1 MGYRKVDGKFWTDPV
16 VKKLTCD
23 EKLLFLYCI
32 TSPRTHYSGI
42 YYNPLPMIQY
52 ETGIDLK
59 GLRKAFGT
67 LRKGLMV
74 YFSEDTGVVFVK
86 NLIKFQKLNA
96 NETKGVFNHLPEI
109 QDKEI
114 LSIFL
119 DTYPEF
125 SGSNKEPYLTLPKPF
140 LNPLLTLPKPL
151 PNTSED
157 TETETE
163 TETETDNIISAVEFL
178 ELFHETCSNLP
189 RVRRLSAKRERGL
202 LDLRKELK
210 TKDATKGFLHM
221 LKKCDWVRSDTGKT
235 WKADIDWFVKEDNWL
250 RVLEGRYEDGSQP
263 TTADPKAVDD
273 KFAGIIKEVAEGRMS
288 KDELKTMV
296 NKTILDSPKVG
307 RELAGRLKQ
316 EESIVTLLW
325 S

>member
-163 TETETDNIISAVEFL
+163 TDTETDTHTERADKFRQNAQVLLSQCVNPKTLEDFIIHWCEKSPQGRKMAFEKQKVFDIG
-178 ELFHETCSNLP
+178 
-189 RVRRLSAKRERGL
+189 KRF
-202 LDLRKELK
+202 
-210 TKDATKGFLHM
+210 A
-221 LKKCDWVRSDTGKT
+221 T
-235 WKADIDWFVKEDNWL
+235 WKDNN
-250 RVLEGRYEDGSQP
+250 
-263 TTADPKAVDD
+263 
-273 KFAGIIKEVAEGRMS
+273 F
-288 KDELKTMV
+288 
-296 NKTILDSPKVG
+296 NKTEPVKS
-307 RELAGRLKQ
+307 KQ
-316 EESIVTLLW
+316 GSIINL
-325 S
+325 